1 MISSHIQ
8 QQNKHVTILE
18 DYNQALAYVAMV
30 RNTIQDLQNET
41 IIALTPSAQSLL
53 KNNGVSFTNSVKYLN
68 DAGRHSAL
76 AKSSKLDS
84 WLTEHFEFVD
94 EFGVQKAYIENLRW
108 YLR

>member
-53 KNNGVSFTNSVKYLN
+53 KNKSEKFFKDKNFFN
-68 DAGRHSAL
+68 
-76 AKSSKLDS
+76 SSKILSFDI
-84 WLTEHFEFVD
+84 LFNPL
-94 EFGVQKAYIENLRW
+94 I
-108 YLR
+108 